1 MKFLLLS
8 ALVALCA
15 VTRVWCEEIDP
26 REESDYWSSNQ
37 IQVRLVSAGGSSELL
52 PNSAAFFFNC
62 SRTRRKTDFLFFF
75 TKVLMRFWDFCVL
88 KVARDEFKNG
98 LDVVFLS

>member
-37 IQVRLVSAGGSSELL
+37 IQVRSVSAGGSSALL

-62 SRTRRKTDFLFFF
+62 SRTRRKTDFLFFLNQSADAF
-75 TKVLMRFWDFCVL
+75 LGL
-88 KVARDEFKNG
+88 LSPESGARR
-98 LDVVFLS
+98 V